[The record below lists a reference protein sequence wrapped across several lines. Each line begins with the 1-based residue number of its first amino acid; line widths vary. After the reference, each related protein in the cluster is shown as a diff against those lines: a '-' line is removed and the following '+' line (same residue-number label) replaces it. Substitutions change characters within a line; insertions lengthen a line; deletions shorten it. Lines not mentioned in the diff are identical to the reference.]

1 MAGSEEGVASVSV
14 SLIASRLPPSF
25 YPTDSPPHMRAHFA
39 TDITASSLYVS
50 EVALDLE
57 PLLRSDN
64 PLILPLFIT
73 PPPSPSSTTST
84 SHARR
89 SRIDHPVL
97 GQSTH
102 SWE

>member
-14 SLIASRLPPSF
+14 SLIASRASPSPLPPF
-25 YPTDSPPHMRAHFA
+25 ALRTHPTCAHFA

-57 PLLRSDN
+57 ALLRSDN

-73 PPPSPSSTTST
+73 PSPSPSSTKTTS
-84 SHARR
+84 RVQR
-89 SRIDHPVL
+89 L
-97 GQSTH
+97 
-102 SWE
+102 